1 MSRSLDASRTARVSQ
16 RSLLQSGFVTRSLTL
31 ALLSM
36 ALCAGCARL
45 PESFPPPEQR
55 APLAVPRAGTLGYFV
70 SMADPNADAYLV
82 KDVADSGPGTW
93 RWTYQHPVLRFFVPD
108 VPRLKFAMVFSLPE
122 RTLRE
127 TGPVTL
133 TFTVNGKLLDRLR
146 CEKAGEQHYA
156 HDVPRAMLRPNAINL
171 VAIDPVPVWVSKAD
185 GGTLGFILSR
195 AGFTE

>member
-1 MSRSLDASRTARVSQ
+1 MV
-16 RSLLQSGFVTRSLTL
+16 
-31 ALLSM
+31 
-36 ALCAGCARL
+36 LCTGCTRL

-55 APLAVPRAGTLGYFV
+55 VALTVPQSGGLGYYL

-82 KDVADSGPGTW
+82 KGVATEGPGTW
-93 RWTYQHPVLRFFVPD
+93 RWVYDHPVLRFFVPD
-108 VPRLKFAMVFSLPE
+108 VPRLKFAMDFAIPE

-133 TFTVNGKLLDRLR
+133 TFTINGKLLDRLR

-156 HDVPRAMLRPNAINL
+156 HDVPPGMLRAGAINL
-171 VAIDPVPVWVSKAD
+171 VAIDPDPVWVSKAD
-185 GGTLGFILSR
+185 GGRLGFILSR

>member
-1 MSRSLDASRTARVSQ
+1 M
-16 RSLLQSGFVTRSLTL
+16 VTRSRTL

-36 ALCAGCARL
+36 ALCAGCTRL
-45 PESFPPPEQR
+45 PDSFPPPAQR
-55 APLAVPRAGTLGYFV
+55 APLTLPLRGALGYFL

-82 KDVADSGPGTW
+82 KDVATEGPGTW
-93 RWTYQHPVLRFFVPD
+93 RWVYDHPVLRFFVPD
-108 VPRLKFAMVFSLPE
+108 VPRLKFAMDFAIPE

-146 CEKAGEQHYA
+146 CEKPGEQHYA
-156 HDVPRAMLRPNAINL
+156 HDVPPGMLRANALNL
-171 VAIDPVPVWVSKAD
+171 VAIDPDPVWVSKAD
-185 GGTLGFILSR
+185 GGRLGFILSR

>member
-1 MSRSLDASRTARVSQ
+1 
-16 RSLLQSGFVTRSLTL
+16 
-31 ALLSM
+31 M
-36 ALCAGCARL
+36 ALSAGCTRL
-45 PESFPPPEQR
+45 PESFPPPPQR
-55 APLAVPRAGTLGYFV
+55 TALTVPQAGALGYFL

-82 KDVADSGPGTW
+82 KDVAPSGPGTW
-93 RWTYQHPVLRFFVPD
+93 RWVYDHPVLRFFVPD
-108 VPRLKFAMVFSLPE
+108 VPRLKFAMVFSLPA

-146 CEKAGEQHYA
+146 CDLPGEQQYA
-156 HDVPRAMLRPNAINL
+156 HDVPPGMLRPNAINL

-185 GGTLGFILSR
+185 GGRLGFILSR

>member
-1 MSRSLDASRTARVSQ
+1 
-16 RSLLQSGFVTRSLTL
+16 VTRSLTP

-36 ALCAGCARL
+36 ALCAGCTRL

-55 APLAVPRAGTLGYFV
+55 APLTVPRAGALGYFL

-82 KDVADSGPGTW
+82 KDVADQGPGTW
-93 RWTYQHPVLRFFVPD
+93 RWVYEHPVLRFLVPD
-108 VPRLKFAMVFSLPE
+108 VPRLKFAMDFAIPE

-146 CEKAGEQHYA
+146 CEKSGEQHYA
-156 HDVPRAMLRPNAINL
+156 HDVPPGMLRAGAINL

-185 GGTLGFILSR
+185 GGRLGFILSR

>member
-1 MSRSLDASRTARVSQ
+1 
-16 RSLLQSGFVTRSLTL
+16 
-31 ALLSM
+31 M
-36 ALCAGCARL
+36 ALCTGCARL

-55 APLAVPRAGTLGYFV
+55 VPLAMPPAGALGYFL

-82 KDVADSGPGTW
+82 KDVADRGPGTW
-93 RWTYQHPVLRFFVPD
+93 RWAYEHPVLRFFVPD

-146 CEKAGEQHYA
+146 CENPGEQFYA
-156 HDVPRAMLRPNAINL
+156 HDVPPGMLRPNAINL
-171 VAIDPVPVWVSKAD
+171 VAIDPDPVWVSKAD
-185 GGTLGFILSR
+185 GGRLGFILSR